1 MEVQLSIVTRPG
13 KFIFRLAKDFFTPY
27 EFWGR
32 QNRNQFFVGLVIT
45 VAYFIINIIFNSTG
59 TRALFINSSNGLLAA
74 IFICVMLIIVRF
86 FAGMLK
92 ISSSSFPWYEKYMP
106 MIITLLGL
114 TTLIAMQNLNG
125 KGDDDAGLWINI
137 VVLLVIFIIAAGHFV
152 EGSTHERAMKIWF
165 ALLGYFFSVVAFFY
179 FLETWLY

>member
-1 MEVQLSIVTRPG
+1 MEVQLSTVTRPG
-13 KFIFRLAKDFFTPY
+13 KLILKLAKDFFTPY

-32 QNRNQFFVGLVIT
+32 QNRNQFFVGLGIIAV
-45 VAYFIINIIFNSTG
+45 YFIINIIFHST
-59 TRALFINSSNGLLAA
+59 RVQAPFINSSNGLLAA

-86 FAGMLK
+86 FTGVLK
-92 ISSSSFPWYEKYMP
+92 ISRSGYPWYEKYMP
-106 MIITLLGL
+106 LIITLLGL

-152 EGSTHERAMKIWF
+152 EGSTHERAVKIWF
-165 ALLGYFFSVVAFFY
+165 ALLGYYFSVVAFFY

>member
-1 MEVQLSIVTRPG
+1 MEIQLSMIARPG

-32 QNRNQFFVGLVIT
+32 QNRNQFIVGLVT
-45 VAYFIINIIFNSTG
+45 TAVYFITNIIFHSA
-59 TRALFINSSNGLLAA
+59 RARAPFINSSNGLLAA
-74 IFICVMLIIVRF
+74 IFICVLLIVVRF
-86 FAGMLK
+86 FSGMLK
-92 ISSSSFPWYEKYMP
+92 IDSSEYPWYEKYMP

-114 TTLIAMQNLNG
+114 STLIAMQNLKG

-152 EGSTHERAMKIWF
+152 EGSTHERAMKLWF

-179 FLETWLY
+179 FLDTWLY